1 MGQAPGG
8 ELALTLERLAGD
20 RLTVRLVAVEYAA
33 RNTNAYAFERLDGGV
48 MPGAEAGAH
57 ITLILPNGFERQY
70 SLLRTEAAPTRYW
83 TAVKRDPASRGG
95 SAYIHDHLRVG
106 QTLQIAPPRN
116 NFPLAEDA
124 GHSVLFAGGIGV
136 TPILA
141 MARRLQTRWRSFET
155 YYACR
160 APEDAA
166 FAAEL
171 QAAGPTHLHL
181 DDQAGRVFD
190 IAAAVAAAPP
200 AAHLYC
206 CGPNPM
212 LTAFEAATQGWP
224 SDQIHVEYFSGR
236 EAPDT
241 AGGYVVELARSKRT
255 FAIAPGKTILDVLRA
270 GGVDVASSCEEGVC
284 GACETKVLSGVP
296 DHRDV
301 ILTREE
307 RAENRTMFI
316 CCSGA
321 KTDRL
326 VLDL

>member
-1 MGQAPGG
+1 M
-8 ELALTLERLAGD
+8 TLERLSGD
-20 RLTVRLVAVEYAA
+20 PLTVRLVAVEYAA
-33 RNTNAYAFERLDGGV
+33 RGTNAYGFERLDGGV
-48 MPGAEAGAH
+48 MPGAEPGAH
-57 ITLILPNGFERQY
+57 IALSLPNGIERQY
-70 SLLRTEAAPTRYW
+70 SLLKTETSPTRYW
-83 TAVKRDPASRGG
+83 AAVKRDPVSRGG
-95 SAYIHDHLRVG
+95 SAYIHEHMRVG
-106 QTLQIAPPRN
+106 ETLQIAPPRN

-124 GHSVLFAGGIGV
+124 EHTVLFAGGIGV

-141 MARRLQTRWRSFET
+141 MARRLQALGRSFEA

-160 APEDAA
+160 SREDAA
-166 FAAEL
+166 FARDLED
-171 QAAGPTHLHL
+171 AGKTNLHL

-190 IAAAVAAAPP
+190 LAAAVAAAPRS
-200 AAHLYC
+200 AHLYC

-212 LTAFEAATQGWP
+212 LTAFEAATAGWP
-224 SDQIHVEYFSGR
+224 SAQVHVEYFSAR

-241 AGGYVVELARSKRT
+241 AGGYVVELARSGRT
-255 FAIAPGKTILDVLRA
+255 FEIAPGKTILDTLRA

-284 GACETKVLSGVP
+284 GACETKVISGTP

-301 ILTREE
+301 ILSPEE
-307 RAENRTMFI
+307 RAESKTMFI